1 MPRSLSHLIRVAI
14 GAATLL
20 ATAPAAAGEFATLD
34 RMAANSRLGVQ
45 TDFTH
50 ESGSQDML
58 PRTEL
63 FGRYQFDKNM
73 GIYGQFP
80 IVHMMGGK
88 TENETAMGNLE
99 MGGHLRI
106 PLGGAKILL
115 RLGVSLP
122 TSHIEDRNADALL
135 RNAWPRLTDFA
146 QQIPEVTAL
155 RASISPTASAGAFF
169 FRADVGADVL
179 VDADDRDSK
188 LLLRANVGVGAW
200 IEKVAITAEFVNL
213 GNAEELADDAFAHSL
228 AVSIRHGVLYTAMTA
243 PIDEDRLI
251 YAWTVGVQAH
261 P

>member
-1 MPRSLSHLIRVAI
+1 MTRSLPTLARCLI
-14 GAATLL
+14 AAGSLL
-20 ATAPAAAGEFATLD
+20 ATAPAAAGEFAALD

-50 ESGSQDML
+50 ESGSEDML
-58 PRTEL
+58 PRTEI
-63 FGRYQFDKNM
+63 FGRYQFDRNI

-99 MGGHLRI
+99 MGAHLRL
-106 PLGGAKILL
+106 PLGGAAVMF
-115 RLGVSLP
+115 RLGACLP
-122 TSHIEDRNADALL
+122 TSHIEDRNAEALM

-146 QQIPEVTAL
+146 QQIPEVTTL
-155 RASISPTASAGAFF
+155 RASISPTAAAGAFF
-169 FRADVGADVL
+169 FRADVGVDL
-179 VDADDRDSK
+179 LLDADERDSMV
-188 LLLRANVGVGAW
+188 LLRANVGVGAW
-200 IEKVAITAEFVNL
+200 IEKVAVTAEFVNL
-213 GNAEELADDAFAHSL
+213 GNAEELTDDAFAHSL
-228 AVSIRHGVLYTAMTA
+228 SVSVRHGVLYTAMTA